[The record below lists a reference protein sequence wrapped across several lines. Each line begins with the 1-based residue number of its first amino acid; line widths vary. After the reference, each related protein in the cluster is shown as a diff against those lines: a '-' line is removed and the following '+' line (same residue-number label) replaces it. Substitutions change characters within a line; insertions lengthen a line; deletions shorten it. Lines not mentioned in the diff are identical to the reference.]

1 MSLFS
6 QQLVG
11 DGYCDDHLNIPEC
24 LYDGYDCCD
33 INSNFN
39 LCSYCICHEIHL
51 TTEPFTNLTENTT
64 LDEMIDE
71 EDIEITLYILNFNQS
86 SSTSEATSSSTSEK
100 TTKKSTTT
108 GKSTDS
114 NDRENSSSRLFKKV
128 IFYPILILVIFFW

>member
-114 NDRENSSSRLFKKV
+114 NDRENSSSRLFMKV

>member
-11 DGYCDDHLNIPEC
+11 DGYCDDHVNIPEC

-64 LDEMIDE
+64 FDEMIDE
-71 EDIEITLYILNFNQS
+71 EDIEITLYILTFNQS
-86 SSTSEATSSSTSEK
+86 SSTSEATSSSTTEK

-114 NDRENSSSRLFKKV
+114 NDRENSSSRLFMKV
-128 IFYPILILVIFFW
+128 IVYPILILVIFFW

>member
-1 MSLFS
+1 MFS

-51 TTEPFTNLTENTT
+51 TTEPFTNMTENTT
-64 LDEMIDE
+64 LNEIVDEDE
-71 EDIEITLYILNFNQS
+71 LEISLYSLSFNQS
-86 SSTSEATSSSTSEK
+86 SSTSEATSTSTGE
-100 TTKKSTTT
+100 KSTM
-108 GKSTDS
+108 KSTMTEKS
-114 NDRENSSSRLFKKV
+114 SESSKGENSSSRLCMRV
-128 IFYPILILVIFFW
+128 VPYPILILAFFFL

>member
-51 TTEPFTNLTENTT
+51 TTEPFNNLTENTT

-71 EDIEITLYILNFNQS
+71 EDIEITLYILSFNQS
-86 SSTSEATSSSTSEK
+86 SSTFEATSSSTSEK
-100 TTKKSTTT
+100 TSKKSTST
-108 GKSTDS
+108 GKSTDY
-114 NDRENSSSRLFKKV
+114 NEGENSCSRLFMKV
-128 IFYPILILVIFFW
+128 ILYPILILVIFFW

>member
-86 SSTSEATSSSTSEK
+86 SSTSEATSTSTGEK
-100 TTKKSTTT
+100 STKKSAMTE
-108 GKSTDS
+108 KSSES
-114 NDRENSSSRLFKKV
+114 NKGENSSSRLCMRV
-128 IFYPILILVIFFW
+128 VPYPILILAFFFL

>member
-6 QQLVG
+6 KELVG

-51 TTEPFTNLTENTT
+51 TTEPFTNMTENTT
-64 LDEMIDE
+64 LDENVIE
-71 EDIEITLYILNFNQS
+71 EELEISLYIMNFNQS
-86 SSTSEATSSSTSEK
+86 SSSSEATSEK
-100 TTKKSTTT
+100 TTKKSTTS

-114 NDRENSSSRLFKKV
+114 NDGENSSSRLFMKV
-128 IFYPILILVIFFW
+128 ILYPILTLVILSK